1 EWRQHSATLIEG
13 TRKPDV
19 ILVPSCTP
27 ESLTFREVYSYC
39 ELKYA
44 FTKDLSDQ
52 ALFQLME
59 IAGFAVAAQL
69 NRRFFVASALCG
81 SMFTLGFFARGSVVF
96 SRAFDIH
103 EFPVL
108 FLTVLI
114 GLSSADHTWNG
125 FDHAMRPCGPPNSFT
140 IFQIGNLY
148 GVTLQN
154 LLLYASSA
162 MQSRGTKV
170 PLCKATLESMTGPEL
185 NCVLKLSWLPE
196 ERNTDIEVNELINAR
211 TPRRLTEE
219 EHRVFGPQ
227 DEFCVFRGCIEP
239 RVTVEHTQ
247 WDDVRHLPGIPIVVP
262 VDKDD
267 QGKPVMG
274 PVPLYQ
280 EPRRYI
286 GVVSRTCG
294 APLVWFSCRRELADG
309 LMGGLIAHF
318 NGLRKDILHCD
329 VSEMNLWFRVE
340 SPGVEHVVPEW
351 PKEGKAYPKRA
362 GMLGDW
368 GYAEDLL
375 SVLESRL
382 RVHKLM
388 PFQGTFP
395 FMASELLSKGGMK
408 GNVTHRVDHDLESF
422 FWVLWVICVNMDGPY
437 YTRRIWQ
444 DEREDLTRE
453 ALPNARESGAAAR
466 RSASR
471 SAAKRS
477 ATPVTPSTPA
487 PCARQLPDGGSQ
499 PPVWATPG
507 VHECGAGDVSEWKR
521 NIPTPWFYDC
531 LSPYFRNAGEGFR
544 DGLLELRDHFAQD
557 TKKEPITHATF
568 LRILKDMRDSI
579 PAEIDRPSGKE
590 IREARSRYET
600 LLRVGGVQGIAIS
613 ALDALKP
620 RNSVSNSAA
629 KRQAENLASGSASK
643 KLRSSG
649 R

>member
-1 EWRQHSATLIEG
+1 
-13 TRKPDV
+13 
-19 ILVPSCTP
+19 
-27 ESLTFREVYSYC
+27 
-39 ELKYA
+39 
-44 FTKDLSDQ
+44 
-52 ALFQLME
+52 ME

-247 WDDVRHLPGIPIVVP
+247 WDDVRHLPGIPIVVDWDEMIADNPEAKDDLREEGYYPADRPQRLCSDTTTHILARFDVPVRDPEGNLIQVP

-309 LMGGLIAHF
+309 LMGGLIGQTDCIF
-318 NGLRKDILHCD
+318 DIRSLP
-329 VSEMNLWFRVE
+329 
-340 SPGVEHVVPEW
+340 SP
-351 PKEGKAYPKRA
+351 
-362 GMLGDW
+362 
-368 GYAEDLL
+368 
-375 SVLESRL
+375 
-382 RVHKLM
+382 
-388 PFQGTFP
+388 F
-395 FMASELLSKGGMK
+395 
-408 GNVTHRVDHDLESF
+408 
-422 FWVLWVICVNMDGPY
+422 
-437 YTRRIWQ
+437 
-444 DEREDLTRE
+444 
-453 ALPNARESGAAAR
+453 
-466 RSASR
+466 
-471 SAAKRS
+471 
-477 ATPVTPSTPA
+477 
-487 PCARQLPDGGSQ
+487 GSPLQ
-499 PPVWATPG
+499 RT
-507 VHECGAGDVSEWKR
+507 
-521 NIPTPWFYDC
+521 
-531 LSPYFRNAGEGFR
+531 
-544 DGLLELRDHFAQD
+544 
-557 TKKEPITHATF
+557 
-568 LRILKDMRDSI
+568 
-579 PAEIDRPSGKE
+579 
-590 IREARSRYET
+590 
-600 LLRVGGVQGIAIS
+600 
-613 ALDALKP
+613 
-620 RNSVSNSAA
+620 
-629 KRQAENLASGSASK
+629 
-643 KLRSSG
+643 
-649 R
+649 